1 MSRHFEII
9 QEFEAFDQKNNLS
22 RTFSVGDKFY
32 GSLSEDKQT
41 VIYQGFTIPVEY
53 VKTIANT
60 KQILIYVGISIVVIV
75 AVILIVKKIRKK

>member
-1 MSRHFEII
+1 MEKRFEIT
-9 QEFEAFDQKNNLS
+9 QEFEAFDQDNNIS
-22 RTFSVGDKFY
+22 RTFSVGTKFY
-32 GSLSEDKQT
+32 GSYSSDKQT

-60 KQILIYVGISIVVIV
+60 KQIFIYAGISIVVIV